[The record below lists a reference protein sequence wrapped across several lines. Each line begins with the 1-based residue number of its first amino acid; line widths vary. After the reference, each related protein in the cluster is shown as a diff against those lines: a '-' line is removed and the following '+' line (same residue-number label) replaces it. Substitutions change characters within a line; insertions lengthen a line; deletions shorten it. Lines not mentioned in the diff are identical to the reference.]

1 MAFSLALKALKFKF
15 FVQIAKRNV
24 GWKQTWQKNTQ
35 ATDSFR
41 EQTKFWVFNSNW
53 CLKEENVDTRA
64 EVSGKRETK
73 SMEIHIQ
80 SDFPF
85 IWSWEVLIVYPE
97 KTPEVDN
104 WMYSIFFTITKI
116 LKTILRK
123 LQKKYD
129 TLLTFET
136 SSRKKQTQNY
146 HNPNFFSENRSSR
159 LQQELIPE
167 RHPGSNFRPKCCTIK
182 AYRWPKTGIFSLSY
196 VEN

>member
-35 ATDSFR
+35 ATDIFR

-64 EVSGKRETK
+64 EVSGNRETK

-80 SDFPF
+80 SDFQF
-85 IWSWEVLIVYPE
+85 IWSWEVLIFYPE

-116 LKTILRK
+116 LKTILWK
-123 LQKKYD
+123 LQKNMIHYWRLKPAAERNRRKITTTQTFFQKIEVLDCNRNWYRKD
-129 TLLTFET
+129 TPDRT
-136 SSRKKQTQNY
+136 SVQNAA
-146 HNPNFFSENRSSR
+146 R
-159 LQQELIPE
+159 
-167 RHPGSNFRPKCCTIK
+167 
-182 AYRWPKTGIFSLSY
+182 
-196 VEN
+196 